1 MQAIPGWMT
10 GLIVLALVIA
20 LGWAAILPRTLTVNV
35 VTEQQTEI
43 TNHNHAPRTAPET
56 NPLPGE

>member
-20 LGWAAILPRTLTVNV
+20 LGWAAIIPRSLIINIESSNQSET
-35 VTEQQTEI
+35 
-43 TNHNHAPRTAPET
+43 TNHYNAPVSVPQQ
-56 NPLPGE
+56 NPLPE